1 MSIHSKDPTFVC
13 LVLRIDR
20 AHALKFVATTELV
33 YQVEVADLDPLRLL
47 LGGAVLLAVRGGS
60 FERALTLHGAASSIS
75 RASGPRRAGPA
86 PPAWPWVA
94 TGRELAALEHVPW
107 IAAARRSLGRAA
119 ADSAWRVGAAM
130 TAAQAVAYALYDGSE
145 PPVPGGPLTSREK
158 EIATLVAR
166 GHRSR
171 EIAER
176 LTISRRTVDS
186 HVEHIRNK
194 LGHQSRAQVAAW
206 ATAEGLIEN

>member
-1 MSIHSKDPTFVC
+1 MSIQSKDPTFVC
-13 LVLRIDR
+13 LVLRIGR
-20 AHALKFVATTELV
+20 AGPLGVAGATELV

-47 LGGAVLLAVRGGS
+47 LGGTVLLAVRGGR
-60 FERALTLHGAASSIS
+60 FERALTLHGAESSMP
-75 RASGPRRAGPA
+75 RAADPRRTGPTS
-86 PPAWPWVA
+86 PRWPRVT
-94 TGRELAALEHVPW
+94 TGREHAALERVPW

-130 TAAQAVAYALYDGSE
+130 TAAQAVAYALNGASE
-145 PPVPGGPLTSREK
+145 PHMRGGPLTSREK
-158 EIATLVAR
+158 EIAALVAR

-206 ATAEGLIEN
+206 ATAQGLIEN